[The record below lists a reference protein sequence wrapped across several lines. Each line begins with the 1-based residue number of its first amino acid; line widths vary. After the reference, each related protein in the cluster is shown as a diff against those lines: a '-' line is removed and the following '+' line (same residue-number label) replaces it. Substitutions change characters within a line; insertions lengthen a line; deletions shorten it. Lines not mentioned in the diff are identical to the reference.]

1 MYKNQRL
8 TFINKEGI
16 FSYLAIFILSN
27 LLKKYAAMARCLKI
41 SLYIIRRATAQLR
54 GGGRGASMGKCSK
67 TLACGAFF
75 LVLLTK
81 SLSKCLNSTKPAL
94 P

>member
-8 TFINKEGI
+8 TFINKGGI

-41 SLYIIRRATAQLR
+41 PLYIIRRATAQLR
-54 GGGRGASMGKCSK
+54 GGERSIYGKMLQNFSLRGLFSCVFDEKFIK
-67 TLACGAFF
+67 
-75 LVLLTK
+75 V
-81 SLSKCLNSTKPAL
+81 P
-94 P
+94 

>member
-54 GGGRGASMGKCSK
+54 GGGGEEHLWENAPK
-67 TLACGAFF
+67 L
-75 LVLLTK
+75 
-81 SLSKCLNSTKPAL
+81 
-94 P
+94 

>member
-1 MYKNQRL
+1 MYENQRL

-54 GGGRGASMGKCSK
+54 GGGGGGGEEPLWENAPKLYPAGP
-67 TLACGAFF
+67 FF
-75 LVLLTK
+75 L
-81 SLSKCLNSTKPAL
+81 CF
-94 P
+94 